1 MSMSDSSATTPS
13 GSSSRRKRP
22 VLVGLVIGGA
32 ATAFVLRRQVAAL
45 AKRAVPYARRTSR
58 VSSPVLIV
66 NRWSGD
72 GKAER
77 YGLAEAARE
86 AGIDVIMLERG
97 DDIVELAANAVDAGA
112 DAIGAAGGDG
122 SLGLVAGVAIERDV
136 PFFCVPVGTR
146 NHFALDLG
154 LDRDNPLTAL
164 DAIRDG
170 EEIDIDY
177 GLAGERPFLNNVSF
191 GIYAEAVHRPEYRE
205 NKEET
210 VAAVMREM
218 HADGG
223 SGSAIR
229 FATPQGE
236 QAEQTAVTLASNNP
250 YVYSGPPD
258 YGRRTRLDTGV
269 MGITTYAQGTTAAGR
284 ATEGA
289 RHWEADELVLESDNP
304 ILAGLDGEAL
314 TFEPP
319 LVLRIVPKGLRVL
332 VPRGTKPGYVPPA
345 ETFAAQLI
353 GLNLLAGLGGEPDQV

>member
-1 MSMSDSSATTPS
+1 MSSDPTVSS
-13 GSSSRRKRP
+13 GSSSQARRA
-22 VLVGLVIGGA
+22 VLVGAVIGGA
-32 ATAFVLRRQVAAL
+32 ATAFFLRRQLAAL
-45 AKRAVPYARRTSR
+45 AMRAVPHTRRPSSA
-58 VSSPVLIV
+58 SSPALIV

-77 YGLAEAARE
+77 YGLAEAARK

-97 DDIVELAANAVDAGA
+97 DNIVELAANAVDAGA

-122 SLGLVAGVAIERDV
+122 SLGLVAGVALERGV

-164 DAIRDG
+164 EAIRDG

-177 GLAGERPFLNNVSF
+177 GLAGDRPFLNNVSF

-210 VAAVMREM
+210 IAAVIRGMYDE
-218 HADGG
+218 GS

-236 QAEQTAVTLASNNP
+236 RAEQTAVTLVSNNP

-258 YGRRTRLDTGV
+258 YGRRRRLDSGV
-269 MGITTYAQGTTAAGR
+269 MGITTIAQGTDAAGA

-289 RHWEADELVLESDNP
+289 RHWEAEELVLESDNP

-332 VPRGTKPGYVPPA
+332 VPRGTTPGYVPPA
-345 ETFAAQLI
+345 ETFAAELI
-353 GLNLLAGLGGEPDQV
+353 GVNLLAGLDGEPDQR